1 MKNSGYIQKVITGA
15 DYEQR
20 SANTTTAPVP
30 LEALLDAPVTTT
42 NADTSTAAPHNDT
55 AVSNSDTADGG
66 DTK

>member
-1 MKNSGYIQKVITGA
+1 MTNSSYIQKVLTRA
-15 DYEQR
+15 DYEQK
-20 SANTTTAPVP
+20 SAKTTTPPVP